1 MDAMEAAM
9 APEKNLNQALLNLHA
24 LCYAHT
30 DLYLCDFLESHF
42 LNEQVTLTNMGSHLT
57 NL

>member
-1 MDAMEAAM
+1 MEAAM